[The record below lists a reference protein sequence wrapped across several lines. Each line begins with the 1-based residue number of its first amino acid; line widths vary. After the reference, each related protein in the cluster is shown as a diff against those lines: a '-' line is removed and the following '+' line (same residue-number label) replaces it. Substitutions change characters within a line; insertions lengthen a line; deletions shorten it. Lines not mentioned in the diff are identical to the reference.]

1 MIKVVGIGYR
11 EWAIKI
17 YEELKKKKI
26 NIKIFKKEKI
36 DYKKLDKLR
45 PDYILFY
52 GWSKKVPEQIV
63 KKYKCIMLHPSK
75 LPNFAGGSP
84 LQNQIIRNVKKS
96 AITLFRMS
104 GKIDR
109 GRIINQTPLSL
120 EGSLDEIFFQIVK
133 KGVSQSLKMFSRD
146 TDKIQKIK
154 SLIGVSCFRLKT
166 QPSFLWVVLTWIG
179 EDEVPSLLSTTKS

>member
-17 YEELKKKKI
+17 YEELKKKI

-45 PDYILFY
+45 PDYILFTD
-52 GWSKKVPEQIV
+52 GAKKVPEQIV

-133 KGVSQSLKMFSRD
+133 KGVSQSLKMFKDYKEKNNNVTKVYKRRTPSQSEI
-146 TDKIQKIK
+146 T
-154 SLIGVSCFRLKT
+154 LEELKKKVACI
-166 QPSFLWVVLTWIG
+166 L
-179 EDEVPSLLSTTKS
+179 